1 MGAFCKCHDPG
12 LGNPKSEGRN
22 PKQIQIP
29 NRPMFKT
36 SRRSVVLVIPLL
48 VLGICFGL
56 RISSFGFES
65 PALGGAVQ
73 MRPGGTPGQRAE
85 NSQNT
90 KNPTRAPKAGWPPAV
105 PEGQDASPGGLR
117 PGNHSI
123 ESSKGPGFVPSKGRF
138 LARMKFSS
146 EGMLPAKRE
155 PTENMTIALTPFM
168 LLFLA
173 KRPATVESVL
183 KARTCIKPV
192 CECVPLFWLGPSA

>member
-56 RISSFGFES
+56 RISIFGFES

-73 MRPGGTPGQRAE
+73 IRPGGTPGQRAE
-85 NSQNT
+85 SSRNTQN
-90 KNPTRAPKAGWPPAV
+90 PICAPEAGWPAAAQ
-105 PEGQDASPGGLR
+105 EGQNAAPAELR
-117 PGNHSI
+117 PDNPSS
-123 ESSKGPGFVPSKGRF
+123 ESSEEPSFVDRKSKR
-138 LARMKFSS
+138 L
-146 EGMLPAKRE
+146 
-155 PTENMTIALTPFM
+155 
-168 LLFLA
+168 
-173 KRPATVESVL
+173 
-183 KARTCIKPV
+183 
-192 CECVPLFWLGPSA
+192 